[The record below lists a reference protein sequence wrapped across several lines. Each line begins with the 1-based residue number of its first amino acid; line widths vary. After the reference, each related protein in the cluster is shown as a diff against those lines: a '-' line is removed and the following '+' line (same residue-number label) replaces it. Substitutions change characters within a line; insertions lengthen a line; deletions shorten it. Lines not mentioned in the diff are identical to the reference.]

1 MKSSLFPILAACS
14 VLLPVGSL
22 CAADSTT
29 TYGGFVPGKTFTMT
43 VTNATSIRTKGDDL
57 DRDVPVPDGWPD
69 LKVGQTMTFTIGDKG
84 QLIAPGFSIAYKSEK
99 DRLNLYSNNPS
110 FSSPEGEAAAITKSR
125 TEKPRVVRLTF
136 YKLHFSG
143 FTPVTHTVTYKF
155 EK

>member
-1 MKSSLFPILAACS
+1 MLAACS

-22 CAADSTT
+22 CAADST

-57 DRDVPVPDGWPD
+57 DHDVPVPDGWPD
-69 LKVGQTMTFTIGDKG
+69 LQVGQTMTFTIGDKG
-84 QLIAPGFSIAYKSEK
+84 QLTAPGSSITYKSEK
-99 DRLNLYSNNPS
+99 DRLNLHSNNPS
-110 FSSPEGEAAAITKSR
+110 FRSPEGEAAAITKSR